1 MRWHAGSDTAS
12 RDLAGPRSAIECHG
26 RMLGDHRMRAYTGVL
41 RERLARD
48 HLSAGATLLRDGARR
63 TAREHLVA
71 SSRMRPSWKATA
83 GLAASWLA
91 PTAVL
96 NPV

>member
-1 MRWHAGSDTAS
+1 
-12 RDLAGPRSAIECHG
+12 
-26 RMLGDHRMRAYTGVL
+26 VL

-96 NPV
+96 NRI